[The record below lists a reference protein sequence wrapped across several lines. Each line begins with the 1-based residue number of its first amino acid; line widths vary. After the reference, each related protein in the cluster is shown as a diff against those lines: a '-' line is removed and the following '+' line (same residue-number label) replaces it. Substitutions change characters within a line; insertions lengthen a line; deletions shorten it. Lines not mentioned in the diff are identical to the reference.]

1 MKPLS
6 TSVILVP
13 LAVSVVATAIVWRW
27 LPDPMPIHW
36 GIDGQPDGWAS
47 RLAGAGLGPV
57 IHCGVIALVQ
67 VLRYADPR
75 QDNIAQSAPALD
87 AMVLAI
93 SAFMAGMQGLILYAA
108 MAADHRMNEALLFA
122 LLGGLFMTIGAV
134 MPTLRPNHIAGIRVS
149 WTLNNN
155 RIWDRAHAL
164 GGKLFMVAGG
174 LTTLA
179 GVILPMPWAVS
190 VVLTSTLIAGFAPM
204 YYAWRLSLRPDMQE

>member
-6 TSVILVP
+6 TPVILAP
-13 LAVSVVATAIVWRW
+13 LAVSVVATAIAWQW

-36 GIDGQPDGWAS
+36 GIDGQPDDWAS
-47 RLAGAGLGPV
+47 RLVGAGMGPV
-57 IHCGVIALVQ
+57 IHFGVIALVQ
-67 VLRYADPR
+67 VLRHADPR

-108 MAADHRMNEALLFA
+108 TATDQRMNEALLFA

-134 MPTLRPNHIAGIRVS
+134 MPMLRPNRIAGIRVS
-149 WTLNNN
+149 WTLNND
-155 RIWDRAHAL
+155 RIWDKAHIL

-174 LTTLA
+174 LTALSGLVA
-179 GVILPMPWAVS
+179 PMPWAIGVL
-190 VVLTSTLIAGFAPM
+190 LTSTMIAGFAPM
-204 YYAWRLSLRPDMQE
+204 YYAWRLSLRPDMQT